1 MIFFRRMY
9 VTLAEWYANMAYGSP
24 FFQSLNCFMG
34 REQSVQIY
42 LVTIEMQKPAT
53 IEIGPFPPLIMRG
66 FSTRFYILDNR
77 FFFHPFINGSF

>member
-1 MIFFRRMY
+1 
-9 VTLAEWYANMAYGSP
+9 
-24 FFQSLNCFMG
+24 MG

-77 FFFHPFINGSF
+77 FFSPFYKRIFLKAVSTSGRFETGGQGGGAPAPPLFC